1 MSGQRRGAGAGLHGD
16 AGRDDDVGGFDGAGR
31 YDGAGL
37 RVAIAVSRFN
47 EHLTRRLLHGARE
60 ALRRCGVDDEAVEVA
75 WTPGA
80 YDLPIVAQALG
91 RSGRYDAIVCLGC
104 VIRGET
110 PHDRY
115 VAMGAAIGLGR
126 VALECGLPV
135 TFGVLTT
142 ETLAQAE
149 ARSGGRCGNKGEDAA
164 LAAVEL
170 ANTLRRLRRPPSLT
184 VLTGG
189 TAAPVAVTPSK
200 RRGRRPRERRR

>member
-1 MSGQRRGAGAGLHGD
+1 MSGGRGDGSAG
-16 AGRDDDVGGFDGAGR
+16 DDTGARGSDRGGSDDGGR
-31 YDGAGL
+31 YDGRGL
-37 RVAIAVSRFN
+37 HVAIAISRFN
-47 EHLTRRLLHGARE
+47 EHLTRRLLRGARE
-60 ALRRCGVDDEAVEVA
+60 ALRRCGVADAEIEVA

-126 VALECGLPV
+126 VALDCGLPV

-149 ARSGGRCGNKGEDAA
+149 ARSGGSHGNKGEDAA
-164 LAAVEL
+164 RAAVEL
-170 ANTLRRLRRPPSLT
+170 ANTLRRLRRPASLT

-189 TAAPVAVTPSK
+189 TAARETVMRPK